1 MKLAI
6 TSNVAK
12 KEYVLPNGS
21 RLILFDVLGMASVYE
36 KEEGKQK
43 HFSSE
48 SRRGGPFVRVTDYG
62 RHVGRM
68 AP

>member
-21 RLILFDVLGMASVYE
+21 RLILLDVLGMASAYE
-36 KEEGKQK
+36 KEE
-43 HFSSE
+43 E
-48 SRRGGPFVRVTDYG
+48 SRNIFF
-62 RHVGRM
+62 
-68 AP
+68 